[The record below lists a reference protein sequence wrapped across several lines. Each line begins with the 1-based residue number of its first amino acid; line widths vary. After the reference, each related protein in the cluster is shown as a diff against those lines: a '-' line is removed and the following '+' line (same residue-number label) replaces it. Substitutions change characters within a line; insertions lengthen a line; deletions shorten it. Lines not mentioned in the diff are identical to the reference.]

1 MEMQDC
7 ESYHI
12 HKDKQVA
19 DYMKN
24 ILYSLKQI
32 SEFLTHSD
40 EQHDIE
46 KWWNVFSQA
55 FDRLFLLFYIICT
68 LAVALILTVPSL
80 HNKP

>member
-1 MEMQDC
+1 MTYME
-7 ESYHI
+7 
-12 HKDKQVA
+12 
-19 DYMKN
+19 N

-55 FDRLFLLFYIICT
+55 FDRLFLLFFYSD
-68 LAVALILTVPSL
+68 V
-80 HNKP
+80 NKLNSFLVNLFNKFHEENSFT